1 MLGKVRVFPRKTWV
15 LNPASYDN
23 IMHACYDQLQMIIY
37 WKAVVYPFTA
47 KNTPIGHDNVQETLG
62 LGLGRA
68 WHSGRQ

>member
-1 MLGKVRVFPRKTWV
+1 MLGKVRVYPRKTWV

-23 IMHACYDQLQMIIY
+23 MHACYNQLQMIFY

-47 KNTPIGHDNVQETLG
+47 KNTPNGHDNVQETS
-62 LGLGRA
+62 GLGRA